1 MTARHAKTIQA
12 RVVRLSASTT
22 AVITRSDGV
31 DLLRGRDRWHLTPP
45 EAKALATVLQQ
56 TEEES

>member
-1 MTARHAKTIQA
+1 MSARAPKTVPA
-12 RVVRLSASTT
+12 RIVRLSASTT
-22 AVITRSDGV
+22 AVVTRDAGV